1 MGEFEDGNA
10 VDLSC
15 SCNCGV
21 IILFRE
27 ETYPDRRSQKSRWK
41 GVVRTISR
49 QIRRLEGSSS
59 QSAVQADIAKD
70 AVMIMVD
77 IYQTLPHLKYQ
88 GKYPSHIASPADTG
102 KNTPQPNGNPDPKN
116 THPEPSASP
125 VPPCP
130 PPAEKEISSVES
142 TSRKNGD
149 IIQSVL
155 RQETPVSSDRKRGR
169 SMERR
174 NSPLIIDSYRP
185 RQRENSRS
193 QSRGRVGPPRK
204 SGIDRYSRERNRRD
218 NYVPAPQRPRKGS
231 VDGDVENSRGREKRR
246 RDEEN
251 GDWEISEGEIR

>member
-27 ETYPDRRSQKSRWK
+27 ETYSDCRSQKSRWK
-41 GVVRTISR
+41 RVVRTISR

-59 QSAVQADIAKD
+59 QSTVQADIAKD

-102 KNTPQPNGNPDPKN
+102 KSTPQPNGPTDPKN
-116 THPEPSASP
+116 TYLEPSTSP
-125 VPPCP
+125 LPPC
-130 PPAEKEISSVES
+130 PPAEKELSSLQS
-142 TSRKNGD
+142 TSRKNED
-149 IIQSVL
+149 IIRSPL
-155 RQETPVSSDRKRGR
+155 RQETSVSDRKRGR

-204 SGIDRYSRERNRRD
+204 SGIDRYSPEKNRRD
-218 NYVPAPQRPRKGS
+218 NYVPAPQQPRKRS
-231 VDGDVENSRGREKRR
+231 VDEDVGNDRGREKRR